1 VDQLREHGGNA
12 VSEVLSFDNIFKRG
26 KLVDLDAIKGNDQ
39 LLVLAEGDLVG
50 GSSCFASLAD
60 TFADI
65 EGHTTRCSFHLPT
78 KVTLTMRE
86 LGDNLAYLSI
96 QL

>member
-1 VDQLREHGGNA
+1 MDQLREHGGNA

-50 GSSCFASLAD
+50 SSSCFASLAD
-60 TFADI
+60 TFR
-65 EGHTTRCSFHLPT
+65 GLLTLRT
-78 KVTLTMRE
+78 KVSLSRIARRCESFGLTTHC
-86 LGDNLAYLSI
+86 I
-96 QL
+96 